1 MKQFS
6 TYKRTAAFFAAILTT
21 TVLSIPAFSAV
32 GDTLSDSY
40 FQYEVTD
47 EENLTCKLTGLLNTT
62 VSGTLTIPS
71 LVYDNSNNQQYKV
84 TCIASKAFDGTIMGP
99 ATIKI
104 GDNVEK
110 IESYAFNG
118 VKAFTGLLK
127 IPNSVKIIEQ
137 YAFYSCSGFDSIEL
151 GENVESIG
159 NNAFL
164 ECSGLKGSLIIPD
177 KVKTIGEKAFY
188 QLNFDGNLT
197 LGKSL
202 ENIGEYAFAQTKFK
216 GNLILPSNL
225 QTMGKYAFYICKYFT
240 GSLVIPDEIK
250 TIEEAVFAGCSGFNG
265 TLTLGEGLTQIKA
278 DAFYSCGFTGDLIIP
293 KNIISIEGSAFY
305 GAYSGNNN
313 NLILQSNTT
322 LGGGSSVFSKN
333 KVFYN
338 IYFKSITCLSEQPPS
353 TGGDE
358 FSDYV
363 YKNAELYVPK
373 NAFSRYSQHSEWKKF
388 SFFHFIVPVSSVTVN
403 SSKNS
408 YKAGETITLTT
419 QVSPTDAT
427 KPLDTSWTFSNSNVY
442 PKENNGSFVACN
454 KGTVEIT
461 AKVTNEV
468 TLGGVEGKT
477 TINIQPSY
485 IEADKTFSSITAGQT
500 ATVKLNVDEN
510 LDDTFSYSGF
520 GFKITLPTGVKVKSV
535 TTSESLSNFTTL
547 SSTDKDGNYIVNSY
561 ASDAEPSSIKE
572 AFLTLTLEAEKSVKA
587 NKSASLKI
595 SEVIFT
601 SPEAMVINFD
611 DSEEYTFEIIN
622 TPITDEDITVNSSD
636 REDNDELPDNDE
648 TKRAYN
654 EIYVGETITFTAEV
668 AETVTIQEL
677 KWQLIDDTGI
687 VSIKDNGD
695 NSVDVNGQ
703 KLGTAKLKA
712 VSEAYPEFSYELT
725 VNVIPMP
732 VTVNIKVPENTDLKN
747 LNVDDEVE
755 LIYTLTPDNELLT
768 GKINL
773 AWTATSATNSISV
786 ENGKITAKALGDAS
800 VILTASYENTYAA
813 ERYKTIPNDQV
824 EVKVVPVP
832 ADEVTVTVAPSVT
845 GKDAEVV
852 VGESLELSVAISP
865 DETYTGPVDISWSSV
880 DNEVLS
886 VNAGTDSKTCTVT
899 ANKYSENKVKV
910 TVTVTYNTNTT
921 VTGEIEVTIL
931 PKAAE
936 SVNITAEFLKSCTH
950 TDHIKVGE
958 ELKFIATV
966 TPENA
971 TFKEVV
977 WSVEAPEY
985 ASITPDGILTAIK
998 AGTTNVVATVKN
1010 TSVTKKFALL
1020 ITEGNKGDA
1029 NDNGSVNIA
1038 DVVAIRN
1045 EVLKN
1050 EESDNAN
1057 FCHANA
1063 DIDGAN
1069 GIEVLDQAAVLNYI
1083 LNGSFNTT
1091 SENTRAAC
1099 VITGCLTADN
1109 FDSQKGKTE
1118 ISVALDNPSDFI
1130 ILQADIMIPAGM
1142 SVEEIKTGKQADA
1155 HNLSYNYI
1163 EENILRIVLD
1173 SPYNQN
1179 FSNSNGSLF
1188 SLSVSMD
1195 QNCGDLQISNIVAA
1209 DRNINRRELTFR
1221 GGHDDGTTSVSM
1233 ETADG
1238 FKVMTVQGG
1247 ITILNG
1253 QGKNI
1258 SIYSI
1263 DGKLIK
1269 SLNPVKDRETL
1280 YLAPGVYAVIKDNQ
1294 SVKVIVK

>member
-6 TYKRTAAFFAAILTT
+6 TYKRTAAFFAAILVT

-40 FQYEVTD
+40 FLYEVTD

-62 VSGTLTIPS
+62 VTGTLTIPS
-71 LVYDNSNNQQYKV
+71 LVYDNSNIKQYKV
-84 TCIASKAFDGTIMGP
+84 TCIASRAFDGTIMGS

-104 GDNVEK
+104 GDNVEI

-127 IPNSVKIIEQ
+127 IPNSVKIIEE
-137 YAFYSCSGFDSIEL
+137 YAFYSCTGFESIEL
-151 GENVESIG
+151 GENLESIG

-202 ENIGEYAFAQTKFK
+202 ENIGESAFAQTKFK

-225 QTMGKYAFYICKYFT
+225 QTMGTDAFFSCNGFT

-250 TIEEAVFAGCSGFNG
+250 TIEEGVFAKCSGFNG

-278 DAFYSCGFTGDLIIP
+278 GAFYYCWFTGDLIIP
-293 KNIISIEGSAFY
+293 KNIKSIEGEAFY
-305 GAYSGNNN
+305 NGKYN

-322 LGGGSSVFSKN
+322 LGGVSPGRFNKN
-333 KVFYN
+333 KVFDS
-338 IYFKSITCLSEQPPS
+338 IDFKSITCLSELPPS
-353 TGGDE
+353 AGGAE
-358 FSDYV
+358 FSNHIYEYAD
-363 YKNAELYVPK
+363 LYVPK

-408 YKAGETITLTT
+408 YKVGETITLTT
-419 QVSPTDAT
+419 TVSPSDAT

-442 PKENNGSFVACN
+442 PKENNGSFIACN

-461 AKVTNEV
+461 AKVTNEF
-468 TLGGVEGKT
+468 TIGGVEGKT

-485 IEADKTFSSITAGQT
+485 IEADNTFSSITAGQT
-500 ATVKLNVDEN
+500 ATVKLNIDKN

-535 TTSESLSNFTTL
+535 TTSESLSNFKTL

-561 ASDAEPSSIKE
+561 ASDAVPSSIKE

-587 NKSASLKI
+587 NNLASLKI

-601 SPEAMVINFD
+601 SPEAMDINFD

-622 TPITDEDITVNSSD
+622 NPITDKDITVESSD
-636 REDNDELPDNDE
+636 REDNDNLPDNDE
-648 TKRAYN
+648 TKRAN
-654 EIYVGETITFTAEV
+654 NQIYVGETITYTAKV
-668 AETVTIQEL
+668 AERVTINEL
-677 KWQLIDDTGI
+677 KWQLSEGTGI

-695 NSVDVNGQ
+695 NSVDVTGQ

-732 VTVNIKVPENTDLKN
+732 VTVKIKVPENTDLKN

-755 LIYTLTPDNELLT
+755 LICTLTPDNELQT

-773 AWTATSATNSISV
+773 TWRATSDTNSISV
-786 ENGKITAKALGDAS
+786 ENGKITANALGDAS

-813 ERYKTIPNDQV
+813 ERYKTIPKDQV
-824 EVKVVPVP
+824 EVIVVPVP
-832 ADEVTVTVAPSVT
+832 ADKVTVTVAPSVS
-845 GKDAEVV
+845 GKNAEVV

-865 DETYTGPVDISWSSV
+865 DEHYTGPVDISWSSAV
-880 DNEVLS
+880 NDVLS
-886 VNAGTDSKTCTVT
+886 INAGTDGKTCTVT

-958 ELKFIATV
+958 KLQFIAEV
-966 TPENA
+966 LPEIT
-971 TFKEVV
+971 TFKD
-977 WSVEAPEY
+977 VEWKVEDPEY

-998 AGTTNVVATVKN
+998 AGRINVVATTVKN
-1010 TSVTKKFALL
+1010 TSVTEKFALL
-1020 ITEGNKGDA
+1020 ITEGIQGDA

-1069 GIEVLDQAAVLNYI
+1069 GIEVLDQAAVLNYV
-1083 LNGSFNTT
+1083 LTGSFNTT
-1091 SENTRAAC
+1091 SENTRAAS

-1118 ISVALDNPSDFI
+1118 ISIALDNPSDFI

-1142 SVEEIKTGKQADA
+1142 RVEEIKTGKQADA

-1233 ETADG
+1233 ETEDG

>member
-1 MKQFS
+1 MKLFS

-62 VSGTLTIPS
+62 VTGTLTIPS
-71 LVYDNSNNQQYKV
+71 LVYDNSNIKQYKV
-84 TCIASKAFDGTIMGP
+84 TCIASRAFDGTIMGS

-104 GDNVEK
+104 GDNVEI

-127 IPNSVKIIEQ
+127 IPNSVKIIGE
-137 YAFYSCSGFDSIEL
+137 YAFYSCTGFESIEL

-159 NNAFL
+159 NYAFF

-202 ENIGEYAFAQTKFK
+202 ENIGESAFAQTKFK

-225 QTMGKYAFYICKYFT
+225 QTMGTDAFFSCNGFT

-250 TIEEAVFAGCSGFNG
+250 TIEEGVFAKCSGFNG

-278 DAFYSCGFTGDLIIP
+278 GAFYYCWFTGDLIIP
-293 KNIISIEGSAFY
+293 KNIKSIEGEAFY
-305 GAYSGNNN
+305 NGKYN

-322 LGGGSSVFSKN
+322 LGGVSTGRFNKN
-333 KVFYN
+333 KVFDS
-338 IYFKSITCLSEQPPS
+338 IDFKSITCLSELPPS
-353 TGGDE
+353 AGGAE
-358 FSDYV
+358 FSNHIYEYAD
-363 YKNAELYVPK
+363 LYVPK

-408 YKAGETITLTT
+408 YKVGETITLTT
-419 QVSPTDAT
+419 TVSPSDAT
-427 KPLDTSWTFSNSNVY
+427 KPLDTSWTFSNSIVY
-442 PKENNGSFVACN
+442 PKENNESFIACN

-468 TLGGVEGKT
+468 TIGGVEGTT

-485 IEADKTFSSITAGQT
+485 IEADKTFSAIKAGQT

-561 ASDAEPSSIKE
+561 ASDAVPSSIKE

-587 NKSASLKI
+587 NNLASLKI

-601 SPEAMVINFD
+601 SPEAMDINFD

-636 REDNDELPDNDE
+636 REDNDNLPDNDE
-648 TKRAYN
+648 TKRDFN
-654 EIYVGETITFTAEV
+654 EIYVNEKITYTAEV
-668 AETVTIQEL
+668 AETVTIKEL
-677 KWQLIDDTGI
+677 KWQLIDDTDI

-695 NSVDVNGQ
+695 NSVDVTGQ

-732 VTVNIKVPENTDLKN
+732 VTVHIKVLENTDLKN

-773 AWTATSATNSISV
+773 AWRATSATNSISV

-800 VILTASYENTYAA
+800 VILTASYVNTYAA
-813 ERYKTIPNDQV
+813 DKYKTVPNDQV

-865 DETYTGPVDISWSSV
+865 DETYTGPVDISWSSA

-886 VNAGTDSKTCTVT
+886 VNAGADGKTCTVT
-899 ANKYSENKVKV
+899 AKKYTENKVKV
-910 TVTVTYNTNTT
+910 TATITYDTDKV

-958 ELKFIATV
+958 ELQFIAEV
-966 TPENA
+966 LPEIT
-971 TFKEVV
+971 TFKD
-977 WSVEAPEY
+977 VEWKVEDPEY

-1010 TSVTKKFALL
+1010 TSVTKKFALF
-1020 ITEGNKGDA
+1020 ITEGIQGDA

-1050 EESDNAN
+1050 EESENAN

-1069 GIEVLDQAAVLNYI
+1069 GIEVLDQAAVLNYV
-1083 LNGSFNTT
+1083 LTGSFNAT
-1091 SENTRAAC
+1091 SENTRAAN

-1109 FDSQKGKTE
+1109 FDSQKGKTD

-1142 SVEEIKTGKQADA
+1142 CVEEIKTGKQADA
-1155 HNLSYNYI
+1155 HNLFYNYI

-1221 GGHDDGTTSVSM
+1221 GGHDDGSTSVSM
-1233 ETADG
+1233 ETEDG

-1294 SVKVIVK
+1294 SVKVNVK